1 MEPTD
6 LSSRD
11 TGTAAGRAAWPRL
24 LTIGILFLAGFFDAI
39 SGNPVDAVLLGG
51 VAMLLWRYPDPAA
64 PVRGDEPTPRLR
76 LRLVVVAALGALGYA
91 AIVGGLGRY
100 TWPMTLG
107 VLAPGL
113 GGLVLAWRGRRR
125 RDPGPSLRI
134 GQVVPWLAVALGV
147 AGFELVNLFLQ
158 PGLTIDSYD
167 HPTLSVLWEATG
179 TGVGETLALLAWL
192 GVGVYLVD
200 R

>member
-1 MEPTD
+1 
-6 LSSRD
+6 
-11 TGTAAGRAAWPRL
+11 
-24 LTIGILFLAGFFDAI
+24 
-39 SGNPVDAVLLGG
+39 
-51 VAMLLWRYPDPAA
+51 MLLWRYPDPAA
-64 PVRGDEPTPRLR
+64 PVRGDEPSPRLR

-192 GVGVYLVD
+192 AVGVYLVD